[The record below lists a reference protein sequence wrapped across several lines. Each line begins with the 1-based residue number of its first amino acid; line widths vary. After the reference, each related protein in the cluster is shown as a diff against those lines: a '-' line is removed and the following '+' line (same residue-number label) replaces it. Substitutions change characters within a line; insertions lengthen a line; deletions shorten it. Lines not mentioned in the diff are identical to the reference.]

1 MAAYIDQIWLIF
13 SLLALISGAALLAA
27 LLLLRRFSPVVS
39 APVAIIITA
48 FLFMGVSS
56 LAGVYLRILDIP
68 RTVIGYRLLN
78 TAAWGYAVGAASY
91 YLVRRRTRKAPALG
105 LGLSLPITAGL
116 AVFLALF
123 FFGPFSGSGGDGAWL
138 MLAVQLVVVVLTISV
153 GVMVLQESRATA
165 SKPWRSLLRGV
176 AAVLFILP
184 AAELFDYIGTQAL
197 LRQGYMVRD
206 GFIFAVGYSVANII
220 LIVSLISSISTSS
233 AGATEL
239 VVPRAFIDA
248 FGLSRREGEIVEK
261 VLQGK
266 RDKVIAE
273 ELYISP
279 RTVDTHL
286 RNIFRKCE
294 VSSRMELLRVVE
306 RYG

>member
-91 YLVRRRTRKAPALG
+91 YLVRRRTQKRLF